1 MFRILTGNVG
11 GGYAESDWT
20 LEDPQGGLRRVTRS
34 VTFPLGPFEQ
44 RPAVIVNLKG
54 LDAAAGKALRVRAY
68 AADVTPN
75 GFNMKFE
82 RWDDSVIYG
91 VWASWIAITMS

>member
-1 MFRILTGNVG
+1 MFMILMGTVG
-11 GGYAESDWT
+11 GGYGESDWT
-20 LEDPQGGLRRVTRS
+20 LEDPQGGLRRVTRP
-34 VTFPLGPFEQ
+34 VTFPQPFEQ
-44 RPAVIVNLKG
+44 RPAVAVNLKG

-82 RWDDSVIYG
+82 TWDDSVIYG
-91 VWASWIAITMS
+91 VWASWIAITM